1 MRCGPQRQEWLVA
14 AIVLVTS
21 VASAWHLHQHANE
34 VDAASERRRA
44 QLDRL
49 VELSQT
55 PAVPAG
61 GARAV
66 AGLFA
71 DHDVVVARAPWGT
84 QLALATGAAKEPR

>member
-1 MRCGPQRQEWLVA
+1 MRFGPRRQEWLVA
-14 AIVLVTS
+14 ATVLVTS
-21 VASAWHLHQHANE
+21 AATAWHLHQHANE

-49 VELSQT
+49 VELSQAAT
-55 PAVPAG
+55 VPAG

-84 QLALATGAAKEPR
+84 QLALETGTMKEPR